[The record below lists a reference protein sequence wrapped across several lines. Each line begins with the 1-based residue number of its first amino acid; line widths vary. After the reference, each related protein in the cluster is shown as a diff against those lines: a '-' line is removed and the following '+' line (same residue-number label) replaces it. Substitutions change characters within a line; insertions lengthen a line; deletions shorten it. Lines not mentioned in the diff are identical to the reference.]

1 MEEIYQKNN
10 MIFIQKFWLPA
21 LTSQFP
27 ICPAPFHLDTY
38 RGCMFNCRYCFAR
51 DVTVFSRRHSNNKCF
66 AYVEGNR
73 PEKIKLWLDKTIRKT
88 KYNYHRGEEIAIKE
102 RIPLKIGA
110 NADPF
115 PQIEERLKITY
126 KTLKAFHKHDY
137 PIQIQTKN
145 PEILLGYVNSFENPN
160 WAVSVTLITLDEK
173 FCKICEPNAPTPQER
188 LSCIRQLTDK
198 GIKVMVK
205 IQPCIYPKILDDLP
219 ELIKQIRDKG
229 AWAFNTECLKIRK
242 SMPLNEQRILQI
254 IGNYLNINLRKFY
267 KKEDNLTSADYEL
280 SKEKKLEY
288 IKLAEKLAK
297 KYGLKYFVAD
307 NDDFGCIGSGCE
319 CCGTEVLRDY
329 KIHGNNKRSLK
340 FGKNT
345 NVSDKI
351 GNCYLNFCR
360 GKAKTLTINDYM
372 KKILDNEV
380 KNNDTSS
387 NS

>member
-1 MEEIYQKNN
+1 M
-10 MIFIQKFWLPA
+10 
-21 LTSQFP
+21 
-27 ICPAPFHLDTY
+27 
-38 RGCMFNCRYCFAR
+38 
-51 DVTVFSRRHSNNKCF
+51 
-66 AYVEGNR
+66 
-73 PEKIKLWLDKTIRKT
+73 
-88 KYNYHRGEEIAIKE
+88 
-102 RIPLKIGA
+102 
-110 NADPF
+110 
-115 PQIEERLKITY
+115 
-126 KTLKAFHKHDY
+126 
-137 PIQIQTKN
+137 
-145 PEILLGYVNSFENPN
+145 
-160 WAVSVTLITLDEK
+160 
-173 FCKICEPNAPTPQER
+173 
-188 LSCIRQLTDK
+188 
-198 GIKVMVK
+198 
-205 IQPCIYPKILDDLP
+205 
-219 ELIKQIRDKG
+219 
-229 AWAFNTECLKIRK
+229 
-242 SMPLNEQRILQI
+242 
-254 IGNYLNINLRKFY
+254 
-267 KKEDNLTSADYEL
+267 
-280 SKEKKLEY
+280 EY